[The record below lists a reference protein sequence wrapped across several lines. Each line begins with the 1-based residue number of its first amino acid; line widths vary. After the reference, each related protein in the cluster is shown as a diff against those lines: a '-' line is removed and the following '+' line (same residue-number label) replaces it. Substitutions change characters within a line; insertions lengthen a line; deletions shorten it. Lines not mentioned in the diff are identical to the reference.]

1 MSPKNNTS
9 KQAHRDE
16 GNACVA
22 TIEVKGLTKT
32 FGKTNKALDDVN
44 LSIEEGEMVA
54 LIGASG
60 SGKSTL
66 IRLIAGLIEGDRRN
80 GACSVNVLGKRVQ
93 NEGRISSAARDVR
106 THIGVIFQQFNLVER
121 MSVLSNV
128 LVGVLG
134 RVPRWRGYLGLF
146 TREEKRL
153 AMGALER
160 VGIAATVRQRAST
173 LSGGQQQ
180 RAAIARALVQQSK
193 IVLADEPIASLDPA
207 SSKRVMETLRNI
219 NEEDGITVVVS
230 LHQVDYA
237 YRYCPRTAALRDGK
251 IIYDG
256 PSDALTPAF
265 LHDLY
270 GAASDELILGEHAA
284 AEGAAEKDESP
295 PLKQDIAPRVPETQ
309 ISAATA

>member
-1 MSPKNNTS
+1 
-9 KQAHRDE
+9 
-16 GNACVA
+16 
-22 TIEVKGLTKT
+22 
-32 FGKTNKALDDVN
+32 
-44 LSIEEGEMVA
+44 MVA
-54 LIGASG
+54 LIGG
-60 SGKSTL
+60 
-66 IRLIAGLIEGDRRN
+66 IRFWKIHPDPSHRGVDRGDRRR
-80 GACSVNVLGKRVQ
+80 GVCSVHVLGQRVQ

-146 TREEKRL
+146 TKEEKRL

-237 YRYCPRTAALRDGK
+237 YRYCPRTVALRDGK

-270 GAASDELILGEHAA
+270 GAASDELILGERAA
-284 AEGAAEKDESP
+284 ADGASKKARRSRLNRRWCRRRPDRISRRQLP
-295 PLKQDIAPRVPETQ
+295 DRLSDVPDRSGFGVRSTNNHH
-309 ISAATA
+309 ATRIKRRNRCYVNLQR

>member
-1 MSPKNNTS
+1 M
-9 KQAHRDE
+9 A
-16 GNACVA
+16 A
-22 TIEVKGLTKT
+22 IEVTGLTKT
-32 FGKTNKALDDVN
+32 FGKATKALDDVSLN
-44 LSIEEGEMVA
+44 IEQGEMVA

-66 IRLIAGLIEGDRRN
+66 IRHIAGLVEGDRRC
-80 GACSVNVLGKRVQ
+80 GPCCIDVLGRSVQ
-93 NEGRISSAARDVR
+93 KDGRIAANARDVR
-106 THIGVIFQQFNLVER
+106 AQIGVVFQQFNLVER

-128 LVGVLG
+128 LMGVLG
-134 RVPRWRGYLGLF
+134 RIPRWRGYLGLF
-146 TREEKRL
+146 SADEKRL
-153 AMGALER
+153 AVAALER

-180 RAAIARALVQQSK
+180 RAAIARALVQKSE

-207 SSKRVMETLRNI
+207 SSKRVMETLRSI

-237 YRYCPRTAALRDGK
+237 YRYCPRTVALRDGK

-270 GAASDELILGEHAA
+270 GAASDELILGERAGQDA
-284 AEGAAEKDESP
+284 PQVVP
-295 PLKQDIAPRVPETQ
+295 PRPARVP
-309 ISAATA
+309 ARGNDLAVATA